1 MAPVS
6 CQPTDKISY
15 KEGSNTDQVVN
26 AQDEAPPQAASAD
39 AAKDEFC
46 RQFVEYMVKHGG
58 ETFDDGTSIRKYAEE
73 VAPAYWGDLD
83 LRHEGAEAAADADMS
98 YWGEE

>member
-6 CQPTDKISY
+6 CQPTDSVSPKR
-15 KEGSNTDQVVN
+15 GSNTDQEVN
-26 AQDEAPPQAASAD
+26 AKDEAPQAAAD

-46 RQFVEYMVKHGG
+46 RQFVEYMVKRGG
-58 ETFDDGTSIRKYAEE
+58 ETFDDGTSIREYAEE

-83 LRHEGAEAAADADMS
+83 LRHEGPEAAADADMS